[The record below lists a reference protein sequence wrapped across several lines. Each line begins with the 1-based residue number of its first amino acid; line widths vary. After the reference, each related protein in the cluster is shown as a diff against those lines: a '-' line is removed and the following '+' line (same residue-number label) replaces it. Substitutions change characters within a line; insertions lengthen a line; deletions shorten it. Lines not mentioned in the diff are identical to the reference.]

1 MKIGFLATSGLRVC
15 DRRLIALGLKMPSIV
30 QRAQAIASLPTLGLL
45 YVAAVTPSGHELHYW
60 EAKPE
65 PASDGK
71 SNGQAEPSKPRVP
84 AEAFDCDLVA
94 ISTLS
99 AQAFE
104 AYALA
109 DELRSSGIKVALG
122 GLHASVLPD
131 EALQHADFVIV
142 GEAENVWPELVR
154 EVERG
159 TTQSLWLAKNFS
171 PVDVSTLPV
180 PRYDLLGERAYNR
193 FTVQTSRGCPWRC
206 DFCASNVM
214 LGLPYRKRPPAA
226 VRRDI
231 EALIQLYRRPF
242 IEFADDNTFVDK
254 DWGKRLCCEIA
265 PLKVQWFT
273 ETDVTV
279 SDDPEL
285 LTAMFEAG
293 CRQVL
298 IGFESP
304 DSQSLRGVEMRTDFK
319 ARQADRN
326 RESVARIQ
334 SHGIAVNACFVLGF
348 DGQGPDVFESIL
360 NFVNETQPFDVQ
372 ITVLT
377 PFPGT
382 PLYDRLL
389 AEGRI
394 IQPSRWDLCTL
405 FEVNFVPKNMS
416 AEELR
421 RGLYWLAEKLYNEPA
436 VHARQRQFLDS
447 LAQQRR
453 SPGNSPT
460 SIWK

>member
-1 MKIGFLATSGLRVC
+1 
-15 DRRLIALGLKMPSIV
+15 
-30 QRAQAIASLPTLGLL
+30 
-45 YVAAVTPSGHELHYW
+45 
-60 EAKPE
+60 
-65 PASDGK
+65 
-71 SNGQAEPSKPRVP
+71 
-84 AEAFDCDLVA
+84 
-94 ISTLS
+94 
-99 AQAFE
+99 
-104 AYALA
+104 
-109 DELRSSGIKVALG
+109 
-122 GLHASVLPD
+122 
-131 EALQHADFVIV
+131 
-142 GEAENVWPELVR
+142 
-154 EVERG
+154 
-159 TTQSLWLAKNFS
+159 
-171 PVDVSTLPV
+171 
-180 PRYDLLGERAYNR
+180 
-193 FTVQTSRGCPWRC
+193 
-206 DFCASNVM
+206 M
-214 LGLPYRKRPPAA
+214 LGLPYRKRLPAA

-265 PLKVQWFT
+265 PLNVQWFT

-304 DSQSLRGVEMRTDFK
+304 DSQSLRGVELRTDFK

-326 RESVARIQ
+326 REAVARIQ

-348 DGQGPDVFESIL
+348 DGHGPDVFENIL
-360 NFVNETQPFDVQ
+360 TFVKETQPFDVQ

-394 IQPSRWDLCTL
+394 IQPGRWDLCTL
-405 FEVNFVPKNMS
+405 FDVNFLPKNMS

-421 RGLYWLAEKLYNEPA
+421 RGLYWLAEKLYNQPA
-436 VHARQRQFLDS
+436 TQARQCRFFNRVREHDCN
-447 LAQQRR
+447 
-453 SPGNSPT
+453 P
-460 SIWK
+460 